1 MKKIILGIIIIIAI
15 FIAIIFMN
23 NDKKFKGIATVT
35 DVISFSSINVE
46 IKDNDKIIGNAI
58 INSNVFNIGDKLEVE
73 GIKKDELI
81 INKIKYLGTT
91 EEEKNSIISNCEEN
105 PKLYDYKSKINII
118 GRYNND
124 DGISFIKIYNLP
136 IKLNNQY
143 YDLNISPLEYFEIE
157 YQDTI
162 YEYMLISNYDI
173 VFTSDDK
180 FIVKEVVANYEDKKE
195 FLEYKFEDNT
205 LTFGAVDNAV
215 YSVTIE
221 YENGDIIS
229 YIFS

>member
-15 FIAIIFMN
+15 FIATIFMN

-91 EEEKNSIISNCEEN
+91 EEEKSSIISNCEEN